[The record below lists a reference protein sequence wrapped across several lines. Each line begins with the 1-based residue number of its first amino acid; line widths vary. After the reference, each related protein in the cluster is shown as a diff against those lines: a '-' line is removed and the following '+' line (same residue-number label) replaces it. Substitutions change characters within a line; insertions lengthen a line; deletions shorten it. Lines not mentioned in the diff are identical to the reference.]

1 MREISTLTATH
12 TQDETVSSV
21 STPAPR
27 SVRPRLAH
35 AFLRG
40 LCARAISSLAARRG
54 SRGRLVSRCRCRRNT
69 TARAPSARVS
79 RSLTPRAP
87 PSPTGTPAGDADTV
101 ADTTFD
107 ISRMCVV
114 MCTAPYSCS
123 LESLVLSVSS
133 HGDGRKNICSMETCS
148 EHAMVYTHMDDGHA
162 GAQADF
168 VFRVK
173 AVKPPAATH
182 HTQTDRWRRASPSAR
197 APSSVGGPAT
207 RRAA

>member
-1 MREISTLTATH
+1 MRARYPLS
-12 TQDETVSSV
+12 
-21 STPAPR
+21 P
-27 SVRPRLAH
+27 H
-35 AFLRG
+35 AGGRG
-40 LCARAISSLAARRG
+40 VGSSLDVVVDATRRPVPRRRVCLALSPPAHLPVPPARRQAM
-54 SRGRLVSRCRCRRNT
+54 RIR
-69 TARAPSARVS
+69 
-79 RSLTPRAP
+79 
-87 PSPTGTPAGDADTV
+87 V

-107 ISRMCVV
+107 ISRVCLVYVSCVV